1 MNSVL
6 FDAPGPRTRRNILI
20 LNVVGALLLLG
31 LLAWVVIALAGKG
44 QFTAQ
49 KWEPFLGASVW
60 VDYLLP
66 GLWATLKAAALAVVA
81 ANVFGLLLGVGRLSS
96 NRLVR
101 FVAGVVVEFFRAV
114 PVLVLMIFFYFLFSK
129 SAWMPPDVA
138 PFWAVVLALTLYN
151 GSVMAELVRSG
162 VLNLPRG
169 QGEAALSLGMT
180 EGRTLAH
187 VLLPQAL
194 ISMMPAMVSQ
204 LVVIL
209 KDTALGYLI
218 TYSELLRQ
226 SRLVGTSFSNL
237 IPALIVAAILF
248 IVINFT
254 LTVLAGVLAR
264 RLSSRTSLA
273 LSTLDETDEG
283 VAPGIDMVHTGP
295 VDPATHNQPR
305 RYGTDA

>member
-1 MNSVL
+1 MSSVL
-6 FDAPGPRTRRNILI
+6 FDEPGPRTRRIILI
-20 LNVVGALLLLG
+20 MNVVGALVLLG
-31 LLAWVVIALAGKG
+31 LLAWVIIALADKG
-44 QFTAQ
+44 QFTEA
-49 KWEPFLGASVW
+49 KWSPFLGYSVW
-60 VDYLLP
+60 LDYLLP
-66 GLWATLKAAALAVVA
+66 GLWATLKAAFIAVIT
-81 ANVFGLLLGVGRLSS
+81 ANVFGLIFGVGRLSS
-96 NRLVR
+96 RKIVR
-101 FVAGVVVEFFRAV
+101 FLAGVIVEFFRAV

-129 SAWMPPDVA
+129 SGWMKPDDA

-169 QGEAALSLGMT
+169 QGEAALSLGMS
-180 EGRTLAH
+180 EGKTLAH

-237 IPALIVAAILF
+237 VPALIVAAILF
-248 IVINFT
+248 IIINFT
-254 LTVLAGVLAR
+254 LTVIAGRLAQ
-264 RLSSRTSLA
+264 RLSSRSSLT

-295 VDPATHNQPR
+295 VDPAEHNQAR
-305 RYGTDA
+305 RYGAG